1 MLTLP
6 LLYTEGIPDAGKYPV
21 KVKGSAICFT
31 LSGCCQHR
39 ARRKDASGTQKYVC
53 TIQYFGLALSVLTV
67 HYGANVFIPLFS
79 LRFFFKNPGKSPH
92 KHTHTRAHTMI
103 WNSAQ
108 PCIMYMLTTQ
118 TDALDFVKHGNS
130 ELKVR
135 KSPDRKRAK
144 KTPDHFFYLFILSS
158 PRAKIYP
165 SHTGAVQLNKQHIVS
180 HL

>member
-1 MLTLP
+1 
-6 LLYTEGIPDAGKYPV
+6 
-21 KVKGSAICFT
+21 
-31 LSGCCQHR
+31 
-39 ARRKDASGTQKYVC
+39 
-53 TIQYFGLALSVLTV
+53 
-67 HYGANVFIPLFS
+67 
-79 LRFFFKNPGKSPH
+79 
-92 KHTHTRAHTMI
+92 
-103 WNSAQ
+103 
-108 PCIMYMLTTQ
+108 MLTTQ

-158 PRAKIYP
+158 PRAKIYS

>member
-1 MLTLP
+1 MQASILWKWKDQRFVLH
-6 LLYTEGIPDAGKYPV
+6 YQGVVNTEQEGKMPV
-21 KVKGSAICFT
+21 GPKNMFAQSNILGW
-31 LSGCCQHR
+31 Q
-39 ARRKDASGTQKYVC
+39 
-53 TIQYFGLALSVLTV
+53 SVLTV

-79 LRFFFKNPGKSPH
+79 LRFFFKNPGKSTR

-158 PRAKIYP
+158 PRAKIYS